1 MRWEKGL
8 PKGLPPGAPLPF
20 CPEVER
26 GGRAHVPVPP
36 PPGPRKEEA
45 TFASHQPTADPWPSN
60 TCSPFLTGPGG
71 TVARRERR
79 KGGKAGGCS
88 EGICV
93 ALTAPPPGHL
103 VPQPLPERSGMQAAE
118 EEARGH
124 CVVSTPPTVGKCR
137 SPRLAGGGGEA
148 GWTKHLDLVSEKS
161 RPWNRRAKAMITF
174 TVFFEG
180 LISDSDKSEAGGK
193 GWAAW
198 TGKAGDGAAPPP
210 LLPMGQR
217 VGLPGAGW
225 VR

>member
-1 MRWEKGL
+1 M
-8 PKGLPPGAPLPF
+8 
-20 CPEVER
+20 
-26 GGRAHVPVPP
+26 
-36 PPGPRKEEA
+36 
-45 TFASHQPTADPWPSN
+45 
-60 TCSPFLTGPGG
+60 
-71 TVARRERR
+71 ARRERR

-174 TVFFEG
+174 IVFFEG

-225 VR
+225 V